1 MSILEIKNLKKSFDG
16 EMVLKDVSFSLEK
29 GECLAIL
36 GNSGSGKS
44 TCLRCI
50 NLLER
55 PDEGEIL
62 FEGQNIL
69 ARNVDENRVR
79 SRINMVFQSFN
90 LFANMSV
97 LANCMIAQRKVLHRN
112 KEEAKRIALENLAKV
127 GLAEKADAFP
137 STLSGGQKQRVAI
150 ARSLCMNPEI
160 LLFDEPTSA
169 LDPMMVMEV
178 CNVMMKL
185 REEGVTMVLVTHQ
198 IEFARKIASKTLFLR
213 DGQVD
218 SFGPTKEVFQK
229 PSKAFASFL
238 AMEASLN

>member
-97 LANCMIAQRKVLHRN
+97 LANCMIAQRKVLHRG

>member
-1 MSILEIKNLKKSFDG
+1 MSILEVRNLQKSFDG
-16 EMVLKDVSFSLEK
+16 MPVLKDVSFSLEK

-55 PDEGEIL
+55 PDGGSIL
-62 FEGQNIL
+62 FQGEDIL
-69 ARNVDENRVR
+69 SRKADENRVR

-90 LFANMSV
+90 LFANMNV
-97 LANCMIAQRKVLHRN
+97 LQNCMIAQRKVLHRG
-112 KEEAKRIALENLAKV
+112 KEEAKRIAMENLAKV
-127 GLAEKADAFP
+127 GLSDKADAFP

-169 LDPMMVMEV
+169 LDPMMVAEV
-178 CNVMMKL
+178 CNVMAKL

-198 IEFARKIASKTLFLR
+198 IEFARKISSKTLFLHS
-213 DGQVD
+213 GKVD
-218 SFGPTKEVFQK
+218 QFGNTAEVFGK
-229 PSKAFASFL
+229 PSLKFAEFL
-238 AMEASLN
+238 AVEKSM

>member
-97 LANCMIAQRKVLHRN
+97 LANCMIAQRKVLRRS

-150 ARSLCMNPEI
+150 ARSLCMKPEI

-198 IEFARKIASKTLFLR
+198 IEFARKIASKTLFLHE
-213 DGQVD
+213 GKVD

-229 PSKAFASFL
+229 PSKVFASFL

>member
-1 MSILEIKNLKKSFDG
+1 MSILEIKNLKKSFEG
-16 EMVLKDVSFSLEK
+16 EMVLKGVSFSLEK

-198 IEFARKIASKTLFLR
+198 IEFARKIASKTLFLHE
-213 DGQVD
+213 GKVD

>member
-1 MSILEIKNLKKSFDG
+1 MSILEIKNLKKSFEG

-62 FEGQNIL
+62 FGGQNIL

-97 LANCMIAQRKVLHRN
+97 LANCMIAQRKVLHRS

-198 IEFARKIASKTLFLR
+198 IEFARKIASKTLFLHE
-213 DGQVD
+213 GKVD

>member
-97 LANCMIAQRKVLHRN
+97 LANCMIAQRKVLHRS

-198 IEFARKIASKTLFLR
+198 IEFARKIASKTLFLHE
-213 DGQVD
+213 GKVD

>member
-1 MSILEIKNLKKSFDG
+1 MSILEVRNLRKSFDG
-16 EMVLKDVSFSLEK
+16 APVLKDVSFSLEK

-55 PDEGEIL
+55 PDGGSIL
-62 FEGQNIL
+62 FQGEDIL
-69 ARNVDENRVR
+69 SRKTDENRVR

-90 LFANMSV
+90 LFANMNV
-97 LANCMIAQRKVLHRN
+97 LQNCMIAQRKVLHRG
-112 KEEAKRIALENLAKV
+112 KEEAKKIAMENLAKV
-127 GLAEKADAFP
+127 GLSDKADAFP

-169 LDPMMVMEV
+169 LDPMMVAEV
-178 CNVMMKL
+178 CNVMAKL
-185 REEGVTMVLVTHQ
+185 RDEGVTMVLVTHQ
-198 IEFARKIASKTLFLR
+198 IEFARKISSKTLFLYS
-213 DGQVD
+213 GVVD
-218 SFGPTKEVFQK
+218 QFGDTGEVFAK
-229 PSKAFASFL
+229 PSPKFAEFL
-238 AMEASLN
+238 AVEKSM

>member
-1 MSILEIKNLKKSFDG
+1 MSILEIKNLKKSFEG

-69 ARNVDENRVR
+69 AKNVDENRVR

-97 LANCMIAQRKVLHRN
+97 LANCMIAQRKVLHRS

-198 IEFARKIASKTLFLR
+198 IEVARKIASKTLFLHE
-213 DGQVD
+213 GKVD
-218 SFGPTKEVFQK
+218 SFGPTKEVFEK